1 MQASAVRILKA
12 KKRINVN
19 ELIHE
24 VIGDIAKRMT
34 LENETGLTRQIKQTI
49 EGLIEKDYAE
59 RVEGNRNMLEYVA

>member
-1 MQASAVRILKA
+1 M
-12 KKRINVN
+12 N